1 MIGEDVQLGSL
12 PVTPMLTLSDRL
24 PLANAGR
31 PLARPPSLMFSGSR
45 SCTLLSCSWGYL
57 HQRPWQ
63 PTCRDSSLSE
73 RKQPIFP
80 CRHDVGSRMD
90 AWHRDQLLTASSVK
104 HKVAS
109 RQLSTAGRLRV
120 IRIPTGNHF
129 SFIARI
135 MPPHIPPPA
144 IPPATDILPFRC
156 LFSIA
161 CFFSLNFFASSRHRP
176 GLFDSDTFTLG

>member
-1 MIGEDVQLGSL
+1 MVIGEDVQLGSL

-31 PLARPPSLMFSGSR
+31 SLARPPSLMFSGSR

-120 IRIPTGNHF
+120 IRDTDRQ
-129 SFIARI
+129 SFFIHSSNNATPYTSTRNTSSNRHTPI
-135 MPPHIPPPA
+135 QMPIFH
-144 IPPATDILPFRC
+144 C
-156 LFSIA
+156 LF
-161 CFFSLNFFASSRHRP
+161 FQLK
-176 GLFDSDTFTLG
+176 LFRLIQA